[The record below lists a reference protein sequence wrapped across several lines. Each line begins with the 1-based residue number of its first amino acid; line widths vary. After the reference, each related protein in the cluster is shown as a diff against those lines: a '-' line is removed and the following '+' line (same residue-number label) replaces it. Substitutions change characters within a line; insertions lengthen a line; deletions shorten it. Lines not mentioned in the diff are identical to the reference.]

1 MADSIFDLIFGEDRF
16 KPKSVSLIDGLNTLT
31 ESAFPISTGYRKFL
45 DIPAESRANLIQPL
59 REKVEQMP
67 TAPYDVQRGGFQG
80 VLGSSEAE
88 KIDGYS
94 GSDPTDYDIS
104 GENISNFDKLMAE
117 NILGGAELMVQPDV
131 IGKELSD
138 IGQGYYQKATGDIT
152 NKEQVAKAEAT
163 TEAVKGL
170 LTSEGFNKS
179 LYESGG
185 ALNLIGGGAY
195 GAYKGAQLSKA
206 LYDKGI
212 QAGMSVRKIDQPIKT
227 SDTEPRVD
235 PSGYYMQ
242 SEDFLINQG
251 KENFKSP
258 QTLASYSKKDPNKI
272 VGLLADKGV
281 PELEIKELGLV
292 DFLAQKQKEG
302 QGVTKSEL
310 LDYIN
315 ENRPVVTKTTFES
328 EAGLTNAKLLSSED
342 PVEAGRLFNIP
353 EDGQQ
358 IPYAVVSNGYDDY
371 VANNI
376 IDKADVNEFDEFIE
390 RIDMA
395 IKDNPYGI
403 RVNELTGI
411 REGISDPKYR
421 QAILNGEADAFPEI
435 RYFIKQGEEAIYY
448 NNPMYEFPN
457 QVGYTATF
465 NSLDNSWQIKD
476 PNGRTLDDY
485 EIEDLGE
492 DFNIDPYNMNR
503 SDVNLIIRQHL
514 FENDEDLFGDATVID
529 KDVYWSDYKSGNIE
543 KDTYFEEPVFVA
555 KKGLEKPAFTDFH
568 TMGKGS
574 EDVRGSDYLFHM
586 RGGEITDQEGVR
598 HLNIQELQSDW
609 WQQLGKYGI
618 DRQENYSKRKVA
630 IDQVKKQV
638 TDPEFK
644 ESVELRSQAL
654 DEKKKLQDFRI
665 KENLFNMVDMIEE
678 NLDITPFNKEQVQ
691 GMKKAVGN
699 LDKIMKEDV
708 FDQNLNLGLFGE
720 RYDKYGFTVQFS
732 NHALTKQRVKKL
744 SEQDQENYKLLKDY
758 IQTLEDKMSHN
769 AYQLGFD
776 ADRIVSDN
784 KSKKKLDNDFD
795 VIQQDVVERGYQ
807 PSQTSDKFI
816 ITSNLNYKIAEIPIN
831 VKEPTVLWSEDL
843 FKRPQSE
850 IDRTMKELEKP
861 INDYL
866 DFIKKYKA
874 NVKEKEVVRQ
884 LESKLNDLE
893 RKPTGIG
900 GTRPPLGR
908 EKGGRK
914 KYAETGIKE
923 AVKRAIDK
931 GIDRVS
937 WTTSDMQVDMGSA
950 GARTA
955 YKNLYD
961 KDLVNYAKEYADKYG
976 GKVGTV
982 DIDFGSFRHPDRNT
996 AVYQG
1001 VKKVHY
1007 LEITP
1012 EMKKNLTKGGDQVK
1026 QSLYSASPAV
1036 PLGILGMQEE
1046 EKGRMNPN
1054 KGLLQ

>member
-1 MADSIFDLIFGEDRF
+1 MADSIFDLIFGENRF
-16 KPKSVSLIDGLNTLT
+16 QPKSVSLIDGLNTLT
-31 ESAFPISTGYRKFL
+31 ESAFPVSTGYRKFL

-170 LTSEGFNKS
+170 LTPEGFNKS

-185 ALNLIGGGAY
+185 ALNLVGGGVY

-212 QAGMSVRKIDQPIKT
+212 QAGMSVRKIDEPIKT

-302 QGVTKSEL
+302 QGVTRSEL

-315 ENRPVVTKTTFES
+315 ENRPYVSKIS
-328 EAGLTNAKLLSSED
+328 YEAEKGDKINVATLSSED
-342 PVEAGRLFNIP
+342 PVKAGELFNISGFP
-353 EDGQQ
+353 EIVPFD
-358 IPYAVVSNGYDDY
+358 VVDEGYSPRLLNQMISDRDIDDY
-371 VANNI
+371 DNWI
-376 IDKADVNEFDEFIE
+376 IDMRRAVD
-390 RIDMA
+390 
-395 IKDNPYGI
+395 DNPNGDRTDLLNSMIQEY
-403 RVNELTGI
+403 
-411 REGISDPKYR
+411 DQPKYR
-421 QAILNGEADAFPEI
+421 QAIESGNVDAVDPAFRDAFLEG
-435 RYFIKQGEEAIYY
+435 RKAIYE
-448 NNPMYEFPN
+448 NSGWQRWKTEAGYE
-457 QVGYTATF
+457 ATYQPLF
-465 NSLDNSWQIKD
+465 NEWVIKD
-476 PNGRTLDDY
+476 NQGNPIDNHDIDFY
-485 EIEDLGE
+485 NEEYNLG
-492 DFNIDPYNMNR
+492 IDPYNMTQE
-503 SDVNLIIRQHL
+503 DVNMIIRQ
-514 FENDEDLFGDATVID
+514 DMMDREDMGQFGTDKPIL
-529 KDVYWSDYKSGNIE
+529 KDVYWNQYTSGNI
-543 KDTYFEEPVFVA
+543 DQSTYFEEPVFVE
-555 KKGLEKPAFTDFH
+555 KKGLRKPTFADFH
-568 TMGKGS
+568 TMGKGEES
-574 EDVRGSDYLFHM
+574 VGGDYLFHI

-609 WQQLGKYGI
+609 WQQLGKYGQDI
-618 DRQENYSKRKVA
+618 YESRAKMMNALNQAEKDFAYKPVRDA
-630 IDQVKKQV
+630 IDLYKSGFE
-638 TDPEFK
+638 T
-644 ESVELRSQAL
+644 
-654 DEKKKLQDFRI
+654 EKALQDFNI
-665 KENLFNMVDMIEE
+665 KTSMKNYVDEIKDYPEITQYKQEE
-678 NLDITPFNKEQVQ
+678 LNTLKTAVNKLD
-691 GMKKAVGN
+691 
-699 LDKIMKEDV
+699 DIMKPV
-708 FDQNLNLGLFGE
+708 FDLDSEGTIKRRYNQYGLTPQSFL
-720 RYDKYGFTVQFS
+720 
-732 NHALTKQRVKKL
+732 HHLTKQKIATSGKFTDNEYSLLLKLRSDIEEIQTIMKRDMNSKKASGEKALFDAKKDMSEKGKKRVAELQSKL
-744 SEQDQENYKLLKDY
+744 SQL
-758 IQTLEDKMSHN
+758 DK
-769 AYQLGFD
+769 
-776 ADRIVSDN
+776 
-784 KSKKKLDNDFD
+784 
-795 VIQQDVVERGYQ
+795 
-807 PSQTSDKFI
+807 
-816 ITSNLNYKIAEIPIN
+816 
-831 VKEPTVLWSEDL
+831 
-843 FKRPQSE
+843 KR
-850 IDRTMKELEKP
+850 
-861 INDYL
+861 
-866 DFIKKYKA
+866 
-874 NVKEKEVVRQ
+874 
-884 LESKLNDLE
+884 
-893 RKPTGIG
+893 TGVG

-908 EKGGRK
+908 EKGRK
-914 KYAETGIKE
+914 KYAETGLKE
-923 AVKRAIDK
+923 AVKKAIDR

-937 WTTSDMQVDMGSA
+937 WTTGDMQVQMGSES
-950 GARTA
+950 GRTA
-955 YKNLYD
+955 YVNLYD

-982 DIDFGSFRHPDRNT
+982 DIDFGGFQHPDKHKIM
-996 AVYQG
+996 YQG
-1001 VKKVHY
+1001 EQKVHY

>member
-31 ESAFPISTGYRKFL
+31 ESAFPVSTGYRKFL
-45 DIPAESRANLIQPL
+45 DIPAESRANLIQPF

-88 KIDGYS
+88 KIDAYS

-104 GENISNFDKLMAE
+104 GENISNFDRFMAE

-131 IGKELSD
+131 VGKELSD

-152 NKEQVAKAEAT
+152 NKEQVAKADAT

-170 LTSEGFNKS
+170 LTPEGFYKS
-179 LYESGG
+179 SYESGG
-185 ALNLIGGGAY
+185 ALNLVGGGAY

-242 SEDFLINQG
+242 SEDFLVNQG

-281 PELEIKELGLV
+281 PELEIKELGLI

-302 QGVTKSEL
+302 QGVTRSEL

-315 ENRPVVTKTTFES
+315 ENRPVVTKKTFES

-353 EDGQQ
+353 EDGQKLSWESVGQ
-358 IPYAVVSNGYDDY
+358 GYDDY
-371 VANNI
+371 IADDIINNDNVFAYSEFL
-376 IDKADVNEFDEFIE
+376 DK
-390 RIDMA
+390 IDMA
-395 IKDNPYGI
+395 IKDNPAGLKVPELRTIKQALSDSKYKYAI
-403 RVNELTGI
+403 R
-411 REGISDPKYR
+411 
-421 QAILNGEADAFPEI
+421 NGEAGDFPEI
-435 RYFIKQGEEAIYY
+435 RQLIKDGEEAIYY
-448 NNPMYEFPN
+448 NAPMYEFPN

-465 NSLDNSWQIKD
+465 NTLDDSWQIKD
-476 PNGRTLDDY
+476 PNGRTIGED
-485 EIEDLGE
+485 EIEDLGQ

-514 FENDEDLFGDATVID
+514 FENDEGLFGDATVID

-555 KKGLEKPAFTDFH
+555 KKGLETPAFTNFH
-568 TMGKGS
+568 QMGSGS

-609 WQQLGKYGI
+609 WQQLGKYGL

-654 DEKKKLQDFRI
+654 DEMKKLQDFRI
-665 KENLFNMVDMIEE
+665 KENLFDVVDTIDA
-678 NLDITPFNKEQVQ
+678 NIDITPFNKDQVK
-691 GMKKAVGN
+691 GMKKAVDN
-699 LDKIMKEDV
+699 LDMIMREDV
-708 FDQNLNLGLFGE
+708 FDQNIDTGLFGE

-732 NHALTKQRVKKL
+732 DHTLTKQRVKKL

-758 IQTLEDKMSHN
+758 VKSLEDKMNQN
-769 AYQLGFD
+769 ANQLSID
-776 ADRIVSDN
+776 AERKLYDN

-807 PSQTSDKFI
+807 PSQSSDKFI
-816 ITSNLNYKIAEIPIN
+816 INSNLNYKIAEIPIN
-831 VKEPTVLWSEDL
+831 VKEPTVQWSED
-843 FKRPQSE
+843 FFNRPQSE
-850 IDRTMKELEKP
+850 IERTMKELEKP

-884 LESKLNDLE
+884 LEGKLKDLE

-937 WTTSDMQVDMGSA
+937 WTTSDMQVNMGSV

-961 KDLVNYAKEYADKYG
+961 KDMVNYAKEYADKYG